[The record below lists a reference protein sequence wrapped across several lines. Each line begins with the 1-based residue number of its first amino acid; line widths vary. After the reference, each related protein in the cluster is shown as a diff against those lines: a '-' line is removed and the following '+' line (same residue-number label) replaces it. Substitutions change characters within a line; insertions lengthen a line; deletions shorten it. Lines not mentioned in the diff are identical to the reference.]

1 MFVPLQRKPNSKKQ
15 SATQMAKQNF
25 SYRMS
30 ADKLNELKR
39 LAMAHSEYTGKT
51 SSVSEVL
58 DMIYDLGLPIL
69 KRDIG
74 SGFAVPRSAKTVEA
88 KLNVLSRQFSR
99 KVSEVVVDH
108 SAAV

>member
-30 ADKLNELKR
+30 KDKMDELKR
-39 LAMAHSEYTGKT
+39 LAAAHSESTGKNST
-51 SSVSEVL
+51 ITEVL
-58 DMIYDLGLPIL
+58 DMIYDLGLPLL

-74 SGFAVPRSAKTVEA
+74 SGFAVPRTAKTMEA
-88 KLNVLSRQFSR
+88 KLNVLSRQFSS
-99 KVSEVVVDH
+99 KVTEVVSHH

>member
-30 ADKLNELKR
+30 EEKLIELKR
-39 LAMAHSEYTGKT
+39 LAASHSEYTGKT
-51 SSVSEVL
+51 STITEVL
-58 DMIYDLGLPIL
+58 DMIYELGLPLL

-99 KVSEVVVDH
+99 KVTEVVNLH
-108 SAAV
+108 TAAV